1 MTGKLSI
8 KNGVWHVVLY
18 YKNHEGQHRQKWIT
32 TGLKERGN
40 KKAAVNIL
48 NEKLIEYA
56 YLENENYQPN
66 PIAPTIEDK
75 KENSDIRWLD
85 WLKAYV
91 ESIKDELSP
100 FVVKLYSKTYAV
112 TFNEFWGETNP
123 YLKDITTEDIIAF
136 YDYLKTE
143 RKIKNVTIKHYSNV
157 IRPALRR
164 AYKEKLIK
172 ENPHDF
178 VPTIKK
184 EKVTHNFYDQED
196 MEKLFTALKGHK
208 MEFPLRML
216 AYYGLRRSELLGLK
230 WSAID
235 FTNKTIEINHKV
247 LVVEKEIYRSDKMKT
262 QTSLR
267 TLPLIPQME
276 QELLNQKAYI
286 EKNIDYFGTAYNFTY
301 KDYVFVHENG
311 DLILPDCLTH
321 NFAKILKRNGL
332 KYIRLHDLRHSCA
345 SIMLKNGVQMKQ
357 IQEWL
362 GHSNFSTTA
371 DIYSHLDYS
380 SKIESAQK
388 IAGALKYDGD
398 VEIETDRVD
407 VRPVISEELLKKEKE
422 RQMEEDINEELK
434 TLKSQMKALG
444 FTKLSELFAYLENK
458 TED

>member
-18 YKNHEGQHRQKWIT
+18 YKNHEGQHRQKWLT

-40 KKAAVNIL
+40 KKAALNIL

-56 YLENENYQPN
+56 YLENENYQPE
-66 PIAPTIEDK
+66 PIAPTIEEK

-85 WLKAYV
+85 WLNAYV

-100 FVVKLYSKTYAV
+100 FVYKLYSKTYPIA
-112 TFNEFWGETNP
+112 FKEFWGETNP
-123 YLKDITTEDIIAF
+123 YLKDITTEDIVAF

-143 RKIKNVTIKHYSNV
+143 RKVKNVTIKHYSNV
-157 IRPALRR
+157 LRPALRR
-164 AYKEKLIK
+164 AYKEKIIK
-172 ENPHDF
+172 ENPYDF

-184 EKVTHNFYDQED
+184 EKAVHNFYDQED
-196 MEKLFTALKGHK
+196 MEKLFAALKGHK

-247 LVVEKEIYRSDKMKT
+247 LVVDREIYRSDKMKT

-286 EKNIDYFGTAYNFTY
+286 ERNIDYFGTSYNFTY

-362 GHSNFSTTA
+362 GHANFSTTA
-371 DIYSHLDYS
+371 DVYSHLDYS
-380 SKIESAQK
+380 SKIDSAQK

-398 VEIETDRVD
+398 VEIDTDRVD
-407 VRPVISEELLKKEKE
+407 IRPVISEELLKKEKE
-422 RQMEEDINEELK
+422 RQMEEDLNEELK

-444 FTKLSELFAYLENK
+444 FTKLSELFLYLESK

>member
-1 MTGKLSI
+1 MCI
-8 KNGVWHVVLY
+8 V
-18 YKNHEGQHRQKWIT
+18 
-32 TGLKERGN
+32 
-40 KKAAVNIL
+40 
-48 NEKLIEYA
+48 
-56 YLENENYQPN
+56 
-66 PIAPTIEDK
+66 
-75 KENSDIRWLD
+75 
-85 WLKAYV
+85 
-91 ESIKDELSP
+91 
-100 FVVKLYSKTYAV
+100 
-112 TFNEFWGETNP
+112 
-123 YLKDITTEDIIAF
+123 AF
-136 YDYLKTE
+136 YDYLKIE

-157 IRPALRR
+157 LRPALRR
-164 AYKEKLIK
+164 AYKEKIIK
-172 ENPHDF
+172 ENPYDF

-184 EKVTHNFYDQED
+184 EKAVHNFYDQED
-196 MEKLFTALKGHK
+196 MEKLFAALKGHK

-247 LVVEKEIYRSDKMKT
+247 LVVDREIYRSDKMKT

-286 EKNIDYFGTAYNFTY
+286 ERNIDYFGTAYNFTY

-362 GHSNFSTTA
+362 GHANFSTTA
-371 DIYSHLDYS
+371 DVYSHLDYS
-380 SKIESAQK
+380 SKIDSAQK

-398 VEIETDRVD
+398 VEIDTDRVD

-422 RQMEEDINEELK
+422 RQMEEDLNEELK

-444 FTKLSELFAYLENK
+444 FTKLSELFLYLESK

>member
-18 YKNHEGQHRQKWIT
+18 YKNHEGQHRQKWLT

-40 KKAAVNIL
+40 KKAALNIL

-56 YLENENYQPN
+56 YLENENYQPEA
-66 PIAPTIEDK
+66 IAPKIEDK

-91 ESIKDELSP
+91 DSIKDELSP
-100 FVVKLYSKTYAV
+100 FVYKLYAKTYPIV
-112 TFNEFWGETNP
+112 FNEFWGETNP
-123 YLKDITTEDIIAF
+123 YLKDITTEDIVAF
-136 YDYLKTE
+136 YDYLKIE

-157 IRPALRR
+157 LRPALRR
-164 AYKEKLIK
+164 AYKEKIIK
-172 ENPHDF
+172 ENPYDF

-184 EKVTHNFYDQED
+184 EKAVHNFYDQED
-196 MEKLFTALKGHK
+196 MEKLFAALKGHK

-247 LVVEKEIYRSDKMKT
+247 LVVDREIYRSDKMKT

-286 EKNIDYFGTAYNFTY
+286 ERNIDYFGTAYNFTY

-362 GHSNFSTTA
+362 GHANFSTTA
-371 DIYSHLDYS
+371 DVYSHLDYS
-380 SKIESAQK
+380 SKIDSAQK

-398 VEIETDRVD
+398 VEIDTDRVD

-422 RQMEEDINEELK
+422 RQMEEDLNEELK

-444 FTKLSELFAYLENK
+444 FTKLSELFLYLESK

>member
-8 KNGVWHVVLY
+8 KNGIWHCVLY
-18 YKNHEGQHRQKWIT
+18 YKNHEGQYRQKWIS

-40 KKAAVNIL
+40 KKAALGIL
-48 NEKLIEYA
+48 QEKIVEFA
-56 YLENENYQPN
+56 YLEDENYQPE
-66 PIAPTIEDK
+66 PLAGKVAEK
-75 KENSDIRWLD
+75 SENDNIRWLD
-85 WLKAYV
+85 WLKTYI

-100 FVVKLYSKTYAV
+100 TAYKVYGKTYV
-112 TFNEFWGETNP
+112 NVFNEYWSEKNP
-123 YLKDITTEDIIAF
+123 YLADIKTEDILEF
-136 YDYLKTE
+136 YDYLRNE
-143 RKIKNVTIKHYSNV
+143 RKIKNVTVKHYSNV

-172 ENPHDF
+172 ENPYDF
-178 VPTIKK
+178 MPVIKK
-184 EKVTHNFYDQED
+184 EKATHSFYDQED
-196 MEKLFTALKGHK
+196 MEKFFTVLKGHK
-208 MEFPLRML
+208 LELAFRML

-247 LVVEKEIYRSDKMKT
+247 LVVEKQIYLSDTMKT
-262 QTSLR
+262 LTSLR

-276 QELLNQKAYI
+276 QELLNWKSKI
-286 EKNIDYFGTAYNFTY
+286 ERNIEFFGTAYNLKY

-321 NFAKILKRNGL
+321 NFAKILKRNNL
-332 KYIRLHDLRHSCA
+332 KHIRLHDLRHSCA

-362 GHSNFSTTA
+362 GHANFSTTA

-380 SKIESAQK
+380 SKIESAEK

-398 VEIETDRVD
+398 VEIVSTDKIIRPKIPDEILKVD
-407 VRPVISEELLKKEKE
+407 KD
-422 RQMEEDINEELK
+422 RQMEEDIMEEL
-434 TLKSQMKALG
+434 TALKKQMKALG
-444 FTKLSELFAYLENK
+444 VTKLADLFQYIENNN
-458 TED
+458 D